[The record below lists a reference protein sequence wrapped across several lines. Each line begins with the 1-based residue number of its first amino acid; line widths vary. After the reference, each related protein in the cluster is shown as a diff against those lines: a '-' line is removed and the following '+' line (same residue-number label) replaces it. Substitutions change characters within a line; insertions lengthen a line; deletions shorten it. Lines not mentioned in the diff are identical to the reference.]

1 MEAATSVFDHM
12 HWPEQARSM
21 LNPTKRVC
29 ALALTAG
36 FLTAGL
42 LTGCSSTTTS
52 SAASTATSSSSAT
65 SATSASSTT
74 SSGTSAA
81 ISALETQFHANLGL
95 YALDTGTG
103 RTVAYD
109 ADDRFAF
116 CSTLKAFAAS
126 VLLQRDTDQQ
136 LNQVIHYTKA
146 DLLSYAPITEQ
157 HVSTGMTLNA
167 IMAAAIE
174 YSDNTAAN
182 LMLQQIGGPA
192 ALQAALRGEGDS
204 TTNVDRTE
212 PTLNTA
218 TPGDTRDTTT
228 PRAWVTD
235 LRTFVL
241 GDALSASHR
250 AQLVAWLQ
258 ANTTGGP
265 YIRAAVPAGWKVG
278 DKTGNGDYGARNDIA
293 VIWPPD
299 NAAPIV
305 LAVLT
310 NRGSD
315 ENATSNDALI
325 ADASKVAL
333 QALTGQ
339 A

>member
-1 MEAATSVFDHM
+1 
-12 HWPEQARSM
+12 M
-21 LNPTKRVC
+21 LNPTMPAL

-36 FLTAGL
+36 L
-42 LTGCSSTTTS
+42 LAGCSSTTTS
-52 SAASTATSSSSAT
+52 PAASTSNSASPT
-65 SATSASSTT
+65 PTTSSTT
-74 SSGTSAA
+74 AA
-81 ISALETQFHANLGL
+81 AFAALESHFHANLGL
-95 YALDTGTG
+95 YAIDTGTG
-103 RTVAYD
+103 RAVAYNQD
-109 ADDRFAF
+109 SRFAF

-136 LNQVIHYTKA
+136 LNQVITYTKS
-146 DLLSYAPITEQ
+146 DLLSYAPITKQ

-167 IMAAAIE
+167 ITAAAIE

-182 LMLQQIGGPA
+182 LMLRQIGGPS
-192 ALQAALRGEGDS
+192 ALQAALRAEGDR

-212 PTLNTA
+212 PTVNTA

-228 PRAWVTD
+228 PRAWATD

-241 GDALSASHR
+241 GSALTSTRR

-258 ANTTGGP
+258 ANTTGAP
-265 YIRAAVPAGWKVG
+265 YIGAAVASGWKIG
-278 DKTGNGDYGARNDIA
+278 DKTGNGGYGTRNDIA

-305 LAVLT
+305 IAVLT
-310 NRGSD
+310 NRGAN